1 MQNSLETY
9 AIKYDKN
16 GYGLHFPDGHV
27 VRFYERILKY
37 KLNKTSGNLLDFGCG
52 NGVHSAYFQSKGFKT
67 FGIDIIPSLKE
78 SWEQN
83 VSGGGIKIIE
93 PNSSIQG
100 LFNENMDIIFAN
112 QSLYYLPL
120 KELKQNILEFYE
132 LLNKGGII
140 FATMMSKKNY
150 YFSQSQK
157 EQKNGLSRVEI
168 SGRLNETSFIH
179 FIDKAQD
186 LKNLFQPF
194 ETLFLGDYDPIHFYD
209 FEGSAHHY
217 IYIGVKS

>member
-1 MQNSLETY
+1 M
-9 AIKYDKN
+9 
-16 GYGLHFPDGHV
+16 
-27 VRFYERILKY
+27 
-37 KLNKTSGNLLDFGCG
+37 
-52 NGVHSAYFQSKGFKT
+52 SA
-67 FGIDIIPSLKE
+67 
-78 SWEQN
+78 
-83 VSGGGIKIIE
+83 GGGIKIIE

-100 LFNENMDIIFAN
+100 LFDENMDIIFAN

-194 ETLFLGDYDPIHFYD
+194 ETLFLGDYDPIYFYD